1 MKEKVLVI
9 AKQKSTWFGIA
20 AVIAA
25 FAGLPVGSS
34 EQIATLIVGVLGVV
48 YPEKPAK

>member
-1 MKEKVLVI
+1 MKDKVIKI
-9 AKQKSTWFGIA
+9 AKQKTTWFGIA

-34 EQIATLIVGVLGVV
+34 EQIATLIVGLLGVV
-48 YPEKPAK
+48 YPEKGTK